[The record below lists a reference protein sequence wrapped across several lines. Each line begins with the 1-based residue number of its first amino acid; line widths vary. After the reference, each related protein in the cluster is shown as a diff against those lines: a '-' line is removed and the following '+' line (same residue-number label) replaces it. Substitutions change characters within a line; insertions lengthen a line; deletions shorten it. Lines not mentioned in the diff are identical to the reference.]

1 MTFAPNSGVYGIGLS
16 PTFTLLALQKNR
28 KQFHETVTTHLWPGL
43 IFLLVL
49 TLGSHRV
56 LKKQHLQIPNRPG

>member
-1 MTFAPNSGVYGIGLS
+1 MVLAFSL
-16 PTFTLLALQKNR
+16 TFTLLALQKSI

-49 TLGSHRV
+49 NLGSHRV
-56 LKKQHLQIPNRPG
+56 LKKQHLQIPNRAG